1 MFIVSKVQRVGL
13 FIESILYQLFNVTN
27 ENWISYVCGQNISV
41 LRCALDGI
49 QCFGHVI
56 SQLCCDI
63 CFMDLYLLTSLIF
76 VIRIR
81 LLELTC
87 FYCFSRWRTLRT
99 VNISLHHD
107 TPGCF
112 SFFVLGFNNAIYKE
126 GNNIFLGFRNS
137 PYRSTGFPWKTC

>member
-1 MFIVSKVQRVGL
+1 MTDNMSFKELDKLCMWTKYFGSSMRCWRNIMFRTIV
-13 FIESILYQLFNVTN
+13 T
-27 ENWISYVCGQNISV
+27 
-41 LRCALDGI
+41 
-49 QCFGHVI
+49 
-56 SQLCCDI
+56 SQLCGDI
-63 CFMDLYLLTSLIF
+63 CFMDLYPLTSFSF

-126 GNNIFLGFRNS
+126 GNNIFLGFKNS
-137 PYRSTGFPWKTC
+137 PYRSNGFPWKTCRGNQW